1 MREMIEQLKIETQN
15 LRADIFQLNREI
27 DSMKYQIKLM
37 KHLKNKNKRV
47 KDPK

>member
-1 MREMIEQLKIETQN
+1 MRDMIEQLKIETQN

-37 KHLKNKNKRV
+37 KQLKNKK
-47 KDPK
+47 KMKEFK